1 MLKSKLI
8 LWLFSLKT
16 SLCNCHTEVR
26 KEGFNDT
33 RPLYSITQTGQ
44 MAGPITESSGLAR
57 VAGKET
63 FWTHN
68 DGGSVPALY
77 EVDLTGRLISS
88 RELRGVQNVDWEDLA
103 QDAAGNLHIG
113 DFGNNGND
121 RRDLRIYR
129 INLKNPAKSETIRF
143 QYGDQTEFPP
153 ALPDRIYDCEA
164 FFAFGDSLY
173 LFSKNRGRDNQ
184 VRLYVLPNQAGTHI
198 LEAKASTRIK
208 QQVTAAD
215 VAPDGKTFALLTY
228 GKLLLYTI
236 GNGEINFNQPLY
248 CLKLARKQTEGL
260 VFVNNTDL
268 LVTNEQGEIHLIVR
282 ERGRRR
288 E

>member
-26 KEGFNDT
+26 SAGFT
-33 RPLYSITQTGQ
+33 SARSLYSITKTGQ
-44 MAGPITESSGLAR
+44 MSGPITESSGLAR

-68 DGGSVPALY
+68 DSGSEPALY
-77 EVDLTGRLISS
+77 EVDRAGHLISS
-88 RELRGVQNVDWEDLA
+88 RQLAGVQNVDWEDLA

-121 RRDLRIYR
+121 RRDLRIDR
-129 INLKNPAKSETIRF
+129 INLRDFSRTESIRF
-143 QYGDQTEFPP
+143 RYRDQKEFPP
-153 ALPDRIYDCEA
+153 PRRERIYDCEA

-173 LFSKNRGRDNQ
+173 LFSKNRGHDKQ
-184 VRLYVLPNQAGTHI
+184 VRLYSLPNRAGTYT
-198 LEAKASTRIK
+198 LEAKTTTRIE

-228 GKLLLYTI
+228 GKVLLYAVQ
-236 GNGEINFNQPLY
+236 NGQINFRHPRY
-248 CLKLARKQTEGL
+248 CLKLARKQAEGL
-260 VFVNNTDL
+260 TFINNTDL

-282 ERGRRR
+282 EQGLGRK
-288 E
+288 